1 MATAADGPVLGV
13 HDDLYSIRCLDV
25 TSEAW
30 NLRNDHDDLE
40 LLTCIV
46 SRRDALDECL
56 RDEVLYRV
64 IEPSVGDA
72 VLRLNGHTGL
82 LR

>member
-1 MATAADGPVLGV
+1 MATAADGSVLGV

-25 TSEAW
+25 AGEAW
-30 NLRNDHDDLE
+30 NLRNDYDDLK
-40 LLTCIV
+40 LLTRIV
-46 SRRDALDECL
+46 SRGDALDECL

-72 VLRLNGHTGL
+72 VLRLSSCKGL
-82 LR
+82 VR